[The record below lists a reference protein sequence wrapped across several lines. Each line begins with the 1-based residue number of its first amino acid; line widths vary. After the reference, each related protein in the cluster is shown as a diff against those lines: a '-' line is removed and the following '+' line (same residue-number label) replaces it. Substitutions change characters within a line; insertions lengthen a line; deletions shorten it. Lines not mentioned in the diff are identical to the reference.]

1 MENLESRGGQGGF
14 LPDDV
19 RAHPAMGDQ
28 GHTMMMER
36 KLLEG
41 HRFVDVFLTGGA
53 PWGFTLKGGKEHGEL
68 LIITKVEE
76 GSKAGEI
83 LMAGDEIVNI
93 NDIPLSGYRQ
103 EAICL
108 VKGSHKTLKMIVKRK
123 RHVMVN
129 IITKNMPSDKDL
141 LVARSFLMN
150 ILRSSMRKNDMAYRP
165 HSWHSTKFIET
176 PMETL
181 TAQLAN
187 SNFNPT
193 WGNRY
198 HSSSSSHDLTNSWDQ
213 TNLHRTSGH
222 FSSVGSMDSIDQT
235 YHFGRLSTAKSNN
248 SIDNVGNH
256 SKRDSAYGS
265 FSTSFITPEH
275 TLSKSGSA
283 STENILYKINEW
295 DSTKQGHGK
304 TGQFLHETKGTEDKH
319 EHQSPS
325 TFYESTKSQ
334 RVDDNGDTK
343 HSGRS
348 SFGPVWHV
356 PDKKRTSSS
365 PPPPPPPLRSD
376 SYAVAKTHEKPSLT
390 HTELPGT
397 QHFNVANK
405 THSRL
410 EWNSD
415 LPDYQQRHSRG
426 PDRSIADVRRISNSS
441 YQSEINL
448 DRISNYQEKYQN
460 NAPHANRLQLSQS
473 TTDVRFAQ
481 PSYGYHHQRQYSDE
495 STFVQNSR
503 APAFI
508 KAQPQQVAFYSP
520 THELTAEPTH
530 AYSTHQS
537 RISSSSESNIGL
549 KVKGDFSGP
558 SRTSSV
564 GTKLPPQGSITQHQY
579 REEYGKVDILDR
591 RSSSQDNT
599 ALKTNYCLPQ
609 QNKQPSPE
617 NCEKY
622 SPTSTGKRD
631 SHLSSSEWMKQRKN
645 SDYYEGQYESQN
657 FAQPDLTN
665 RSFSS
670 TKYRSHSKECSW
682 DEEEDSKIT
691 PHITPMLHSL
701 AQEGRNRYVSSPDT
715 NDKQP
720 FADAGKQSRR
730 SDRFATTLR
739 NEIQQRR
746 ARLQKSKSTATLTES
761 SDGENAE
768 NWNRDSLENVTPST
782 DGSFSNTYKN
792 HLKEA
797 QARVLRATSFKRR
810 DLEPS
815 LADPSLSPERKS
827 QGCNVS
833 KPVLPPDGTAYQ
845 LDNIQPKQSTASS
858 NSQNI
863 ARIGGRKR
871 FTAQQKLKS
880 YSEPEKMNEV
890 GVYEDNSQFQ
900 NVTQGTV
907 GSFADRWKFFEETS
921 KNTQPQT
928 ASKPPPSNVT
938 EEPLGVKC
946 DAHNVKNYGKESTES
961 WHEKRSRAA
970 SLGFEYLPDGDRNR
984 RDEYHGVTYRSTD
997 HIAPQQPPRLGTFA
1011 EYQASWKEQKKP
1023 LERKNSGRCHSAD
1036 NILDADFD
1044 QSQKSQYIHERSR
1057 SSPTTD
1063 FDTQGAAA
1071 DSTKQTASEKEN
1083 AESARLTHCSN
1094 DRQGSSGRIV
1104 EIEDKADPASV
1115 NENIA
1120 YEDKR
1125 KVPDEPSEVSD
1136 TLNVPQQSRARSGTL
1151 PSDYRFV
1158 NENVRLRSKDIG
1170 YSAAPISESQSVTN
1184 PSQLGEEYRKEDPVP
1199 VNKKRGP
1206 APQRPPPPKLD
1217 KYRRQNGS
1225 SSSLATST
1233 ESLLTSSHGKSAS
1246 YSPGSADVVKPQ
1258 ATPAHSPGTPLDKHL
1273 NVLSHNP
1280 RLSGSSENVSQHL
1293 DKKHN
1298 SSETE
1303 VSSKPCYLQKPGME
1317 PSRSPSPQ
1325 FAPQK
1330 LTDKPPLLVQDESL
1344 ARIERVIDNT
1354 TVKMVP
1360 IKIVHSESHAEKESR
1375 NNLLSAIEPPAL
1387 PSGLTKDQIKTL
1399 STSEQSYSRFCAYTR
1414 HDHDAE
1420 DQFRATNSQSVQDF
1434 VENPSPD
1441 PSLTPGNS
1449 KGKDLIYAD
1458 LKSEELVREIVG
1470 KDKSLADILDP
1481 NAKMM
1486 TTMDLMEGIFAK
1498 DEHLLEEAQQRRKM
1512 YPKVPSPRPPEE
1524 KKEDPNKAAA
1534 AAAAAISLTTSSTY
1548 YSTSAPKAE
1557 LLIKMKDMQEH
1568 QHSEENSEDELD
1580 HNLFEKK
1587 QELIDSISKKLQV
1600 LREARETLLEDIQCN
1615 NALGEEVEIIVK
1627 EVCKPNEFDKFRMFI
1642 GDLEKIVNLLL
1653 SLSGRLAR
1661 VENALN
1667 NLDENA
1673 SPEERRTLVEK
1684 RKLLTRQHEDA
1695 KELKE
1700 NLDRRERTV
1709 YDILASY
1716 LNEENLADYEHFV
1729 KMKSALILEQRELED
1744 KIKLGEEQLKCLTD
1758 SLPPDRTK

>member
-1 MENLESRGGQGGF
+1 MENLESRAGHERF
-14 LPDDV
+14 LPDDT
-19 RAHPAMGDQ
+19 RAHPGMVDHGQ
-28 GHTMMMER
+28 TMTMER
-36 KLLEG
+36 KLVEG
-41 HRFVDVFLTGGA
+41 YRLVDVFLTGGA

-76 GSKAGEI
+76 GSKAAET
-83 LMAGDEIVNI
+83 LMAGDEMVNI

-108 VKGSHKTLKMIVKRK
+108 VKGSHKTLKMVVKRK
-123 RHVMVN
+123 
-129 IITKNMPSDKDL
+129 
-141 LVARSFLMN
+141 
-150 ILRSSMRKNDMAYRP
+150 NDIAYRP
-165 HSWHSTKFIET
+165 HSWHSTKFIEN

-187 SNFNPT
+187 SNLNPT
-193 WGNRY
+193 WGNAY

-222 FSSVGSMDSIDQT
+222 FSSMGSMDSIDQT
-235 YHFGRLSTAKSNN
+235 YHFGRLSSAKSNN
-248 SIDNVGNH
+248 SIDNIGNH

-275 TLSKSGSA
+275 ALPKSGSV

-295 DSTKQGHGK
+295 DSTIQGHGK
-304 TGQFLHETKGTEDKH
+304 SGQYLHETKGAEDKH
-319 EHQSPS
+319 VYPS
-325 TFYESTKSQ
+325 SSETNKSQ
-334 RVDDNGDTK
+334 RVDDIGDTK

-356 PDKKRTSSS
+356 PDKKKNSSS

-376 SYAVAKTHEKPSLT
+376 SYAIAKTHEKPPHT
-390 HTELPGT
+390 HSELPGT

-405 THSRL
+405 SHSRL

-415 LPDYQQRHSRG
+415 PPDYHPQRYFRG
-426 PDRSIADVRRISNSS
+426 PDRNISDVRRISNSS

-448 DRISNYQEKYQN
+448 DQIVSYQEKYQN
-460 NAPHANRLQLSQS
+460 MSPHSNRLQLSQS
-473 TTDVRFAQ
+473 TTDIRFAQ
-481 PSYGYHHQRQYSDE
+481 PSYNYHHQRQYSDQ
-495 STFVQNSR
+495 STFFPNSK
-503 APAFI
+503 APASI
-508 KAQPQQVAFYSP
+508 KAQPQQVTFHSGSHELMADP
-520 THELTAEPTH
+520 THV
-530 AYSTHQS
+530 YSTHQS
-537 RISSSSESNIGL
+537 RIPSSSEVNIGL
-549 KVKGDFSGP
+549 KVKGDNTGH
-558 SRTSSV
+558 SRVSNT
-564 GTKLPPQGSITQHQY
+564 GTKLPPQGSITHQY
-579 REEYGKVDILDR
+579 REDYSKVDASDR
-591 RSSSQDNT
+591 RSTSQEST
-599 ALKTNYCLPQ
+599 ALKTNYCLPL
-609 QNKQPSPE
+609 QNNQPSPE

-622 SPTSTGKRD
+622 SPKTTGKKD
-631 SHLSSSEWMKQRKN
+631 SHVSSNERMKPRKC
-645 SDYYEGQYESQN
+645 SDYYEGQYDNSHN
-657 FAQPDLTN
+657 VAQHDLTN
-665 RSFSS
+665 RAISNS
-670 TKYRSHSKECSW
+670 KYRPHQKDYSW
-682 DEEEDSKIT
+682 SEEEDSKIT
-691 PHITPMLHSL
+691 PQITPMLHSL
-701 AQEGRNRYVSSPDT
+701 AQEGRNRSVSSPDT
-715 NDKQP
+715 E
-720 FADAGKQSRR
+720 ASKQSRR

-761 SDGENAE
+761 NDGEILE
-768 NWNRDSLENVTPST
+768 NWNQDSLESINPPSN
-782 DGSFSNTYKN
+782 GSFSNTYKN

-815 LADPSLSPERKS
+815 LADPSLSPERRN
-827 QGCNVS
+827 QGYIIS
-833 KPVLPPDGTAYQ
+833 KPMLPPDGSSYQ
-845 LDNIQPKQSTASS
+845 FDNIQPKQSTAVT
-858 NSQNI
+858 NTQNI
-863 ARIGGRKR
+863 SRIGGRKR
-871 FTAQQKLKS
+871 FTTQQKLKS
-880 YSEPEKMNEV
+880 YSEPEKINEV
-890 GVYEDNSQFQ
+890 GIYEDHPPLQ
-900 NVTQGTV
+900 NQDATQGTV

-921 KNTQPQT
+921 KSTEPP
-928 ASKPPPSNVT
+928 SSPKPPPFNVSG
-938 EEPLGVKC
+938 ENLHVKY
-946 DAHNVKNYGKESTES
+946 DMYIVKDYGKLPVES
-961 WHEKRSRAA
+961 WNEKRSRAA
-970 SLGFEYLPDGDRNR
+970 SLGFENLSEKDRNHK
-984 RDEYHGVTYRSTD
+984 DEYYGVSSKSTD
-997 HIAPQQPPRLGTFA
+997 DIAPQALRLGTFA

-1044 QSQKSQYIHERSR
+1044 QSQKSQYMHERSR
-1057 SSPTTD
+1057 SSPTAD
-1063 FDTQGAAA
+1063 FYTQGAVVE
-1071 DSTKQTASEKEN
+1071 STKQAATEREN
-1083 AESARLTHCSN
+1083 AEREDCSRE
-1094 DRQGSSGRIV
+1094 DSSVSFLSLHTVSPASEQLCDLSEPLRIV
-1104 EIEDKADPASV
+1104 EFEDKGYQASV
-1115 NENIA
+1115 DESIA
-1120 YEDKR
+1120 YESNR
-1125 KVPDEPSEVSD
+1125 KVPNESPEVPD
-1136 TLNVPQQSRARSGTL
+1136 TLSVPQQSRARSGTL

-1158 NENVRLRSKDIG
+1158 NENVRLKSKDTR
-1170 YSAAPISESQSVTN
+1170 YSAVPISESQPDTRYS
-1184 PSQLGEEYRKEDPVP
+1184 SQLGEEYRKEDPVP

-1217 KYRRQNGS
+1217 KYWRQNGS
-1225 SSSLATST
+1225 TSSLATST
-1233 ESLLTSSHGKSAS
+1233 ESLLTPSHGTSTS
-1246 YSPGSADVVKPQ
+1246 YSPGSVDVVKLQ
-1258 ATPAHSPGTPLDKHL
+1258 ASPAHSPGTPSDKHL
-1273 NVLSHNP
+1273 NVLLHN
-1280 RLSGSSENVSQHL
+1280 RRISGSSENVSQHL
-1293 DKKHN
+1293 DKKQN

-1303 VSSKPCYLQKPGME
+1303 VSSKSCYLQKPGME
-1317 PSRSPSPQ
+1317 RSRSPSPQ

-1354 TVKMVP
+1354 TIKMVP

-1387 PSGLTKDQIKTL
+1387 PTGLTKDQIKTL

-1414 HDHDAE
+1414 LDHDPE
-1420 DQFRATNSQSVQDF
+1420 DQPSETNTQSVQEF
-1434 VENPSPD
+1434 VENASPD
-1441 PSLTPGNS
+1441 PSLTAGNS

-1458 LKSEELVREIVG
+1458 LKSEELMREIVG

-1486 TTMDLMEGIFAK
+1486 TTMDLMEGIFRK

-1512 YPKVPSPRPPEE
+1512 NPKVPSPRPSDE

-1568 QHSEENSEDELD
+1568 QHNEESSEDELD

-1667 NLDENA
+1667 NLDEKA
-1673 SPEERRTLVEK
+1673 SSEERRTLVEK

-1709 YDILASY
+1709 FDILASY

>member
-1 MENLESRGGQGGF
+1 MENVESRAGQQPPEG
-14 LPDDV
+14 LL
-19 RAHPAMGDQ
+19 
-28 GHTMMMER
+28 MER
-36 KLLEG
+36 RLLEG
-41 HRFVDVFLTGGA
+41 HRMVDVLLTGGA

-76 GSKAGEI
+76 GSKAAEI

-108 VKGSHKTLKMIVKRK
+108 VKGSHKTLKMVVKRK

-129 IITKNMPSDKDL
+129 IITRNMPSDKDL
-141 LVARSFLMN
+141 LMARSFLMN
-150 ILRSSMRKNDMAYRP
+150 ILRSSMRKNDIAYRP
-165 HSWHSTKFIET
+165 HSWHSTKFIEN
-176 PMETL
+176 PMET
-181 TAQLAN
+181 AQFAN
-187 SNFNPT
+187 TSFNPT

-213 TNLHRTSGH
+213 TSLHRTSGH

-235 YHFGRLSTAKSNN
+235 YHFGRISSAKSNN
-248 SIDNVGNH
+248 SIENIGNH
-256 SKRDSAYGS
+256 CKRDSAYGS

-275 TLSKSGSA
+275 ALSKSGSA

-295 DSTKQGHGK
+295 DSTNQGPGK
-304 TGQFLHETKGTEDKH
+304 PGQLETKGTEDKQ
-319 EHQSPS
+319 EYQSPS
-325 TFYESTKSQ
+325 TFYETNKAQ

-343 HSGRS
+343 HSVRS

-356 PDKKRTSSS
+356 PDKKRTPSS

-376 SYAVAKTHEKPSLT
+376 SYAIAKTHDKPLHT
-390 HTELPGT
+390 HSELPGT

-405 THSRL
+405 SYPRL

-415 LPDYQQRHSRG
+415 LPDYQQRHNRG
-426 PDRSIADVRRISNSS
+426 TDRNNADVRRISNSS

-448 DRISNYQEKYQN
+448 DQIANYPDKYQSN
-460 NAPHANRLQLSQS
+460 TPHSSRSQLSQS

-481 PSYGYHHQRQYSDE
+481 PSYSYHHQRQYSDE
-495 STFVQNSR
+495 STFFQNPR
-503 APAFI
+503 APASI
-508 KAQPQQVAFYSP
+508 KAQPQQVTFYSP
-520 THELTAEPTH
+520 THESVVDPTH
-530 AYSTHQS
+530 AYSSHQS
-537 RISSSSESNIGL
+537 RIPSSSESNFGF
-549 KVKGDFSGP
+549 KVKGDNTGQSRVSSIGP
-558 SRTSSV
+558 
-564 GTKLPPQGSITQHQY
+564 KLPPQGSITY
-579 REEYGKVDILDR
+579 REEYGKVDVLER

-609 QNKQPSPE
+609 HNNQPSLE

-622 SPTSTGKRD
+622 SPKMSGKIEN
-631 SHLSSSEWMKQRKN
+631 LSSGNEKMKSKKN
-645 SDYYEGQYESQN
+645 SEYYEGQYDGHN
-657 FAQPDLTN
+657 FPQHDLTN
-665 RSFSS
+665 RATSS
-670 TKYRSHSKECSW
+670 GKYRSHLKDYSW
-682 DEEEDSKIT
+682 SEEEESKIT
-691 PHITPMLHSL
+691 PQITPMLHSL
-701 AQEGRNRYVSSPDT
+701 AQEGRNRSVSSPDT
-715 NDKQP
+715 NEKQP
-720 FADAGKQSRR
+720 FTDSGKQSRR

-761 SDGENAE
+761 NDGENAE
-768 NWNRDSLENVTPST
+768 NWNNDSLESVTPSSE
-782 DGSFSNTYKN
+782 GNFSNTYKN

-815 LADPSLSPERKS
+815 LVDPSLSPERRS
-827 QGCNVS
+827 QGYSIS
-833 KPVLPPDGTAYQ
+833 KPGMPPDGSSYPS
-845 LDNIQPKQSTASS
+845 DNIQPKLSTATS

-863 ARIGGRKR
+863 SRIGGRKR

-890 GVYEDNSQFQ
+890 GIYEENSHFQ
-900 NVTQGTV
+900 NQVVPQGAA

-921 KNTQPQT
+921 KSTHPQV
-928 ASKPPPSNVT
+928 APKPSPITVT
-938 EEPLGVKC
+938 EEKINIQYEP
-946 DAHNVKNYGKESTES
+946 HNVKDYVKDPAQS
-961 WHEKRSRAA
+961 WYEKRSRAA
-970 SLGFEYLPDGDRNR
+970 SLGYEQLSDKDRNE
-984 RDEYHGVTYRSTD
+984 RDEYHAVSYTSTED
-997 HIAPQQPPRLGTFA
+997 IASQQPPRLGTFA

-1044 QSQKSQYIHERSR
+1044 QSQKSQYMHERSR

-1063 FDTQGAAA
+1063 FYTQGAVVDAA
-1071 DSTKQTASEKEN
+1071 KQTTSEREK
-1083 AESARLTHCSN
+1083 AEDTHLTHCSRGR
-1094 DRQGSSGRIV
+1094 DGSSVRIV
-1104 EIEDKADPASV
+1104 ETEDRADPVSAD
-1115 NENIA
+1115 EIIA
-1120 YEDKR
+1120 YENKR
-1125 KVPDEPSEVSD
+1125 PDETSEVPD
-1136 TLNVPQQSRARSGTL
+1136 TLNEPQRSRERSGTL

-1158 NENVRLRSKDIG
+1158 NENVRIRSKDIG
-1170 YSAAPISESQSVTN
+1170 YSAAPISESPPGTRIS
-1184 PSQLGEEYRKEDPVP
+1184 LEEEYRREDPVP
-1199 VNKKRGP
+1199 INKKRGP

-1217 KYRRQNGS
+1217 KYWRQNGS
-1225 SSSLATST
+1225 TSSLATST
-1233 ESLLTSSHGKSAS
+1233 ESLLTPSHGKSAS

-1258 ATPAHSPGTPLDKHL
+1258 ATLDHSPGAPSDKHL
-1273 NVLSHNP
+1273 NFLLHNP
-1280 RLSGSSENVSQHL
+1280 RLSGSSENVSHHL

-1354 TVKMVP
+1354 KVKMVP

-1387 PSGLTKDQIKTL
+1387 PTGLTKDQIKTL

-1414 HDHDAE
+1414 HDHEPE
-1420 DQFRATNSQSVQDF
+1420 DQSRATNFHSTQEF
-1434 VENPSPD
+1434 VENASPD
-1441 PSLTPGNS
+1441 PSLSAGNS

-1486 TTMDLMEGIFAK
+1486 TTMDLMEGIFRK
-1498 DEHLLEEAQQRRKM
+1498 DEHLLEEAQQRRKIH
-1512 YPKVPSPRPPEE
+1512 PKVPSPRPTEE
-1524 KKEDPNKAAA
+1524 KKEDPTKAG
-1534 AAAAAISLTTSSTY
+1534 AISLTTSSTY

-1568 QHSEENSEDELD
+1568 QHIEESSEDEMD
-1580 HNLFEKK
+1580 HNLYEKK

-1758 SLPPDRTK
+1758 SLPPDRSK

>member
-1 MENLESRGGQGGF
+1 M
-14 LPDDV
+14 
-19 RAHPAMGDQ
+19 RAHPGMGDQ
-28 GHTMMMER
+28 GQTVLMER
-36 KLLEG
+36 RLVEG
-41 HRFVDVFLTGGA
+41 YRLVDAFLTGGA
-53 PWGFTLKGGKEHGEL
+53 PWGFTLKGGKEHGDL

-76 GSKAGEI
+76 GSKAAEI

-123 RHVMVN
+123 
-129 IITKNMPSDKDL
+129 
-141 LVARSFLMN
+141 
-150 ILRSSMRKNDMAYRP
+150 NDIAYRP
-165 HSWHSTKFIET
+165 HSWHSTKFIEN

-181 TAQLAN
+181 TAQLAS
-187 SNFNPT
+187 SNFDPT

-235 YHFGRLSTAKSNN
+235 YNFGRLSSAKSNN
-248 SIDNVGNH
+248 SIDYIGNH

-265 FSTSFITPEH
+265 LSTSFITPDQ

-295 DSTKQGHGK
+295 DNTKQGPGK
-304 TGQFLHETKGTEDKH
+304 PGQFPHETKGTEQGY
-319 EHQSPS
+319 QSPS
-325 TFYESTKSQ
+325 TFHESNKSQ

-343 HSGRS
+343 HSVRS
-348 SFGPVWHV
+348 NFGPVWHV
-356 PDKKRTSSS
+356 PDKKKTASS

-376 SYAVAKTHEKPSLT
+376 SYAITKTHEKPT
-390 HTELPGT
+390 HTHSELPGT
-397 QHFNVANK
+397 HHFNVANK
-405 THSRL
+405 SHSRY

-415 LPDYQQRHSRG
+415 LPDYQQRHNKG
-426 PDRSIADVRRISNSS
+426 PERNIADVRRISNSS

-448 DRISNYQEKYQN
+448 NQIVSYQDKYQN
-460 NAPHANRLQLSQS
+460 NAPHSNRLLSQS

-481 PSYGYHHQRQYSDE
+481 PAYNYHHQRQYSDE
-495 STFVQNSR
+495 STFYQNPR
-503 APAFI
+503 APASI
-508 KAQPQQVAFYSP
+508 KAQPQQVAFYSG
-520 THELTAEPTH
+520 THEMMADPTH

-537 RISSSSESNIGL
+537 RISSTSESNVGL
-549 KVKGDFSGP
+549 KVKGDSNGQ
-558 SRTSSV
+558 SRVSSA
-564 GTKLPPQGSITQHQY
+564 GTKLPPQGAITQHQY
-579 REEYGKVDILDR
+579 REDYGKVDVSDR
-591 RSSSQDNT
+591 RSISQDNT

-609 QNKQPSPE
+609 QNNQPSPE

-622 SPTSTGKRD
+622 SPIMTGRKD
-631 SHLSSSEWMKQRKN
+631 SHSSSNERIKQRNN
-645 SDYYEGQYESQN
+645 SDYHEAQYDGHH
-657 FAQPDLTN
+657 FAPLDFTN
-665 RSFSS
+665 RAVSS
-670 TKYRSHSKECSW
+670 SKYRSHQKDYSW
-682 DEEEDSKIT
+682 NEEEDSKIT
-691 PHITPMLHSL
+691 PQITPMLHSL
-701 AQEGRNRYVSSPDT
+701 TQEGRNRSVSSPDT
-715 NDKQP
+715 NEKQP
-720 FADAGKQSRR
+720 FSDKQSRR

-746 ARLQKSKSTATLTES
+746 ARLQKSKSTAALTES
-761 SDGENAE
+761 NDGEDAE
-768 NWNRDSLENVTPST
+768 NWNHDSLESVTPSS

-810 DLEPS
+810 DLEPN
-815 LADPSLSPERKS
+815 LVDPSLSPERKN
-827 QGCNVS
+827 QGYS
-833 KPVLPPDGTAYQ
+833 ISRPVLPPDGVSYQ
-845 LDNIQPKQSTASS
+845 LDNIQPKQSIATS
-858 NSQNI
+858 NTQNI
-863 ARIGGRKR
+863 SRIGGRKR
-871 FTAQQKLKS
+871 FTSQQKLKS

-890 GVYEDNSQFQ
+890 GIYEESSQLQ
-900 NVTQGTV
+900 NQDATKGTV
-907 GSFADRWKFFEETS
+907 GSFADRWKFFEETCKS
-921 KNTQPQT
+921 TQPQT
-928 ASKPPPSNVT
+928 APKPPP
-938 EEPLGVKC
+938 EEKLHSEYEM
-946 DAHNVKNYGKESTES
+946 HNVKDCEKEPVES

-970 SLGFEYLPDGDRNR
+970 SLGFEHLPEKDRNCN
-984 RDEYHGVTYRSTD
+984 DEYHGVGYNSTEN
-997 HIAPQQPPRLGTFA
+997 IAPQQLPRLGTFA

-1044 QSQKSQYIHERSR
+1044 QSQKSQYMHERSR

-1063 FDTQGAAA
+1063 FYAQGAVVDA
-1071 DSTKQTASEKEN
+1071 TRQTTSEREN

-1094 DRQGSSGRIV
+1094 KSEGSSGSFLSQHTVSFQSPTSEQLCDLSEPLRIV
-1104 EIEDKADPASV
+1104 EIEDRGDQASV
-1115 NENIA
+1115 DENIA
-1120 YEDKR
+1120 YNSNW
-1125 KVPDEPSEVSD
+1125 KVPDESAEVPD
-1136 TLNVPQQSRARSGTL
+1136 TLNVPQQSRARAGTL

-1170 YSAAPISESQSVTN
+1170 YLAAPISESQSDARN
-1184 PSQLGEEYRKEDPVP
+1184 SSQLGEEYRKEDLVP

-1217 KYRRQNGS
+1217 KYWRQNGS
-1225 SSSLATST
+1225 TSSLATST
-1233 ESLLTSSHGKSAS
+1233 ESLLTPSHGKSAS
-1246 YSPGSADVVKPQ
+1246 YSPGSADVKPQ
-1258 ATPAHSPGTPLDKHL
+1258 ATPVHSPGGPSDKHL
-1273 NVLSHNP
+1273 NVLLHNP

-1387 PSGLTKDQIKTL
+1387 PTGLTKDQIKTL

-1414 HDHDAE
+1414 HDHDPE
-1420 DQFRATNSQSVQDF
+1420 DQYRATNSQSVQDF
-1434 VENPSPD
+1434 GENASPD
-1441 PSLTPGNS
+1441 PSLTAGNS

-1458 LKSEELVREIVG
+1458 LKSEELMREIVG

-1486 TTMDLMEGIFAK
+1486 TTMDLMEGIFRK

-1512 YPKVPSPRPPEE
+1512 HPKVPSPRPPEE
-1524 KKEDPNKAAA
+1524 KKEDPNKAAG
-1534 AAAAAISLTTSSTY
+1534 ISLTTSSTY

-1557 LLIKMKDMQEH
+1557 LLNKMKDMQEQ
-1568 QHSEENSEDELD
+1568 QHIEESNEDELD
-1580 HNLFEKK
+1580 PNLYEKK

-1600 LREARETLLEDIQCN
+1600 LREARETLLDDIQCN

-1758 SLPPDRTK
+1758 SLPPDRSK

>member
-1 MENLESRGGQGGF
+1 MENLESRAGQESF
-14 LPDDV
+14 LPDDL
-19 RAHPAMGDQ
+19 RAGMVDQ
-28 GHTMMMER
+28 GQPMVMER
-36 KLLEG
+36 RLLEG
-41 HRFVDVFLTGGA
+41 YRLVDVFLTGGA

-108 VKGSHKTLKMIVKRK
+108 VKGSHKTLKMVVKRK
-123 RHVMVN
+123 N
-129 IITKNMPSDKDL
+129 DIT
-141 LVARSFLMN
+141 
-150 ILRSSMRKNDMAYRP
+150 YRP
-165 HSWHSTKFIET
+165 HSWHSTKFIEN

-181 TAQLAN
+181 TAQLAS

-213 TNLHRTSGH
+213 TNLHRTSEH

-235 YHFGRLSTAKSNN
+235 YQFGRLSSAKSNN
-248 SIDNVGNH
+248 SIDNIGNH

-265 FSTSFITPEH
+265 FSTSFITPDH
-275 TLSKSGSA
+275 ALSKSGSV

-295 DSTKQGHGK
+295 DITKQGPTN
-304 TGQFLHETKGTEDKH
+304 TGQFVHETKGAEDKQGY
-319 EHQSPS
+319 QSPS
-325 TFYESTKSQ
+325 TFYERNKSP
-334 RVDDNGDTK
+334 RVDDNGETK

-356 PDKKRTSSS
+356 PEKKKTAS

-376 SYAVAKTHEKPSLT
+376 SYAIAKTHEKPPHT
-390 HTELPGT
+390 HSELPGT

-405 THSRL
+405 SHSRVD
-410 EWNSD
+410 WSSD
-415 LPDYQQRHSRG
+415 LPDYQQRHIKG
-426 PDRSIADVRRISNSS
+426 PDRNIADVRRISNAS

-448 DRISNYQEKYQN
+448 DQIGSHHDKYQN
-460 NAPHANRLQLSQS
+460 IAPHSNRLQLSQS

-481 PSYGYHHQRQYSDE
+481 PSYSYHHQRQYSDE
-495 STFVQNSR
+495 STLFQNSR
-503 APAFI
+503 ASASI
-508 KAQPQQVAFYSP
+508 KAQPQQVTFYSG
-520 THELTAEPTH
+520 THELMVDPTH
-530 AYSTHQS
+530 AYGPHQ
-537 RISSSSESNIGL
+537 RRSSSNSESNIGL
-549 KVKGDFSGP
+549 KVKGDSNGQ
-558 SRTSSV
+558 SRVSSA
-564 GTKLPPQGSITQHQY
+564 GTKLQPQGSITQHQY
-579 REEYGKVDILDR
+579 REEYSKVDVLDR
-591 RSSSQDNT
+591 RSFCQDST
-599 ALKTNYCLPQ
+599 ALKTSYGLPQ
-609 QNKQPSPE
+609 QNNPPSPE

-622 SPTSTGKRD
+622 SPKMTGKKDGHSGSNER
-631 SHLSSSEWMKQRKN
+631 MKPRKN
-645 SDYYEGQYESQN
+645 SDYYEEQYDSHN
-657 FAQPDLTN
+657 FAQHVQAN
-665 RSFSS
+665 RAVSS
-670 TKYRSHSKECSW
+670 NKYRTHQKDYSW
-682 DEEEDSKIT
+682 NEEEESKIT
-691 PHITPMLHSL
+691 PQITPMLHSL
-701 AQEGRNRYVSSPDT
+701 AQEGRNRSVSSPET
-715 NDKQP
+715 SEKQP
-720 FADAGKQSRR
+720 FTESSKQSRR

-746 ARLQKSKSTATLTES
+746 ARLQKSKSTAALTES
-761 SDGENAE
+761 NEGEDSE
-768 NWNRDSLENVTPST
+768 NWNQDSLESVTPSS

-815 LADPSLSPERKS
+815 LVDPTLSPERRN
-827 QGCNVS
+827 QGYCIS
-833 KPVLPPDGTAYQ
+833 KPVLPSDGTSYQ
-845 LDNIQPKQSTASS
+845 FDNLQPKQSTAIS
-858 NSQNI
+858 NSQNVT
-863 ARIGGRKR
+863 RIGGRKR

-890 GVYEDNSQFQ
+890 GIYEDNLQFQ
-900 NVTQGTV
+900 SRDPTQGTV

-921 KNTQPQT
+921 KSTQPQ
-928 ASKPPPSNVT
+928 AAPKPPSLIVS
-938 EEPLGVKC
+938 EV
-946 DAHNVKNYGKESTES
+946 NVKYETQNVKDYEKEPDES
-961 WHEKRSRAA
+961 WHQKRSRAA
-970 SLGFEYLPDGDRNR
+970 SLGFEHQPDKDRHR
-984 RDEYHGVTYRSTD
+984 KDEDHRVSYKSTD
-997 HIAPQQPPRLGTFA
+997 DIAPHQPPRLGTFA

-1044 QSQKSQYIHERSR
+1044 QSQKSQYMHERSR

-1063 FDTQGAAA
+1063 FYTQGAVV
-1071 DSTKQTASEKEN
+1071 DSTKQTPISSEGGN
-1083 AESARLTHCSN
+1083 AESARSAHCSN
-1094 DRQGSSGRIV
+1094 DPEGSSVSFFSPHAVSFQSPAAEQLCDLSEPLRIV
-1104 EIEDKADPASV
+1104 EIEDKSDLVPIEETIV
-1115 NENIA
+1115 YENN
-1120 YEDKR
+1120 R
-1125 KVPDEPSEVSD
+1125 KVPNESSEVPD

-1158 NENVRLRSKDIG
+1158 NENVRLKGRDISF
-1170 YSAAPISESQSVTN
+1170 SAVPISESHSNTGN
-1184 PSQLGEEYRKEDPVP
+1184 SSHAREEYRREDPIL

-1217 KYRRQNGS
+1217 KYWRQNGS
-1225 SSSLATST
+1225 TSSLVTST
-1233 ESLLTSSHGKSAS
+1233 ESLLPPSHAKSVS
-1246 YSPGSADVVKPQ
+1246 YSPGSADVIKLQ
-1258 ATPAHSPGTPLDKHL
+1258 TTPAHSPGGPSDNHL
-1273 NVLSHNP
+1273 NVLLPSP
-1280 RLSGSSENVSQHL
+1280 RLSRSSENVSQSL
-1293 DKKHN
+1293 DQKHN

-1303 VSSKPCYLQKPGME
+1303 VSTKPGHLQKPAME

-1344 ARIERVIDNT
+1344 ARFERVIDNT
-1354 TVKMVP
+1354 KVKMVP

-1387 PSGLTKDQIKTL
+1387 PTGLTKDQIKTL

-1414 HDHDAE
+1414 HDHDSE
-1420 DQFRATNSQSVQDF
+1420 DQSRASNSQSVQDF
-1434 VENPSPD
+1434 VENASPD

-1470 KDKSLADILDP
+1470 KDKSLADILHP

-1486 TTMDLMEGIFAK
+1486 TTMDLMEGIFRK
-1498 DEHLLEEAQQRRKM
+1498 DENLLEEAQQRRKM
-1512 YPKVPSPRPPEE
+1512 NPKVPSPRPPEE
-1524 KKEDPNKAAA
+1524 KKEDLSK
-1534 AAAAAISLTTSSTY
+1534 AAAISLTTSSTY

-1557 LLIKMKDMQEH
+1557 LLIKMKDMQEQ
-1568 QHSEENSEDELD
+1568 QHNEESSEDEMD
-1580 HNLFEKK
+1580 HNLYEKK

-1627 EVCKPNEFDKFRMFI
+1627 EVCKTNEFDKFRMFI

-1667 NLDENA
+1667 NLDESA

-1709 YDILASY
+1709 FDILASY

>member
-1 MENLESRGGQGGF
+1 MESVESRGGQ
-14 LPDDV
+14 LAEDP
-19 RAHPAMGDQ
+19 RAPPGMV
-28 GHTMMMER
+28 ER

-41 HRFVDVFLTGGA
+41 HRLVDVFLSGGA
-53 PWGFTLKGGKEHGEL
+53 PWGFTLKGGKEHGEP

-76 GSKAGEI
+76 GNKAGEI
-83 LMAGDEIVNI
+83 LMAGDELVNI

-108 VKGSHKTLKMIVKRK
+108 VKGSHKTLKMVVKRK
-123 RHVMVN
+123 
-129 IITKNMPSDKDL
+129 
-141 LVARSFLMN
+141 
-150 ILRSSMRKNDMAYRP
+150 NDIAYRP
-165 HSWHSTKFIET
+165 HSWHSTKFIEN
-176 PMETL
+176 PMEAL
-181 TAQLAN
+181 TTQIAN
-187 SNFNPT
+187 SSLNPT

-198 HSSSSSHDLTNSWDQ
+198 HSSSSSHDLTSSWDQ

-235 YHFGRLSTAKSNN
+235 YHFGRLSSAKSNN
-248 SIDNVGNH
+248 SIDNIGN
-256 SKRDSAYGS
+256 SNKRDSAYGS
-265 FSTSFITPEH
+265 FSASFITPEH
-275 TLSKSGSA
+275 VLSKSGSA
-283 STENILYKINEW
+283 SSENLLYKINEW
-295 DSTKQGHGK
+295 DSTKQGHEM
-304 TGQFLHETKGTEDKH
+304 TGQFIHETMGA
-319 EHQSPS
+319 EHKQGYQSPS
-325 TFYESTKSQ
+325 TFCESNKSQ
-334 RVDDNGDTK
+334 RVDDSGDAK

-356 PDKKRTSSS
+356 PDKKKASSS

-376 SYAVAKTHEKPSLT
+376 SYAITKTHEKPAQT
-390 HTELPGT
+390 HSELPGT

-405 THSRL
+405 SHSRL

-415 LPDYQQRHSRG
+415 LLDYQQRHIRG
-426 PDRSIADVRRISNSS
+426 PDKNIADVRRISNPS

-448 DRISNYQEKYQN
+448 DQIVSHQDKYQN
-460 NAPHANRLQLSQS
+460 NAPHSNRLQLSQS

-481 PSYGYHHQRQYSDE
+481 PSYNYHHQRQYSDE
-495 STFVQNSR
+495 STFFQNSR
-503 APAFI
+503 ASASI
-508 KAQPQQVAFYSP
+508 KAQPQQVTFYSG
-520 THELTAEPTH
+520 TRELVEDPTH
-530 AYSTHQS
+530 AYRTHQS
-537 RISSSSESNIGL
+537 KASSSSENNIGL
-549 KVKGDFSGP
+549 KVKDSNGQ
-558 SRTSSV
+558 SRVSNA
-564 GTKLPPQGSITQHQY
+564 GTKLPSQGSITHQY
-579 REEYGKVDILDR
+579 REEHGQVDVSER
-591 RSSSQDNT
+591 RSISQDNT

-609 QNKQPSPE
+609 QNNQPLPE
-617 NCEKY
+617 NHEKY
-622 SPTSTGKRD
+622 SPKMTGKRD
-631 SHLSSSEWMKQRKN
+631 SHLSSSERMKPRKS
-645 SDYYEGQYESQN
+645 SDYYEGLYDGHN
-657 FAQPDLTN
+657 FAQHDLVN
-665 RSFSS
+665 RAISNNKF
-670 TKYRSHSKECSW
+670 RLHPKEYSW
-682 DEEEDSKIT
+682 NEEEDSKIT
-691 PHITPMLHSL
+691 PQITPMLHSL
-701 AQEGRNRYVSSPDT
+701 AQEGRNRSVSSPDA
-715 NDKQP
+715 NE
-720 FADAGKQSRR
+720 KQSRR

-739 NEIQQRR
+739 NEIQQKR

-761 SDGENAE
+761 SDGEHAE
-768 NWNRDSLENVTPST
+768 NWNQDCLESINPSS

-815 LADPSLSPERKS
+815 LVDPSLSPERRN
-827 QGCNVS
+827 QGYNIS
-833 KPVLPPDGTAYQ
+833 KPVIPPDGQSYQ
-845 LDNIQPKQSTASS
+845 FDNIQPKQSTTTS
-858 NSQNI
+858 NSQNMS
-863 ARIGGRKR
+863 RIGGRKR

-890 GVYEDNSQFQ
+890 GISEDNSQFQ
-900 NVTQGTV
+900 NQDASRGTV
-907 GSFADRWKFFEETS
+907 GSFADRWKFFEDTC
-921 KNTQPQT
+921 KTTPPQA
-928 ASKPPPSNVT
+928 ASKPPPCNVP
-938 EEPLGVKC
+938 EEKLHVGYEI
-946 DAHNVKNYGKESTES
+946 HNVNDYDKEPAES

-970 SLGFEYLPDGDRNR
+970 SLGTEHLLDKDRNR
-984 RDEYHGVTYRSTD
+984 KDEHHGVSYKSCD
-997 HIAPQQPPRLGTFA
+997 NIVPQQPPRLGTFA

-1044 QSQKSQYIHERSR
+1044 PSQKSQYMHERSR

-1063 FDTQGAAA
+1063 FYSQGAVG
-1071 DSTKQTASEKEN
+1071 DPTKQTET
-1083 AESARLTHCSN
+1083 AESARLPHCSK
-1094 DRQGSSGRIV
+1094 DAEGSRFSQHTVSFQSPASEQLCDLSEPLRIV
-1104 EIEDKADPASV
+1104 EIEDKADQAPVDESIPY
-1115 NENIA
+1115 ENS
-1120 YEDKR
+1120 R
-1125 KVPDEPSEVSD
+1125 KVPNESYEVAD
-1136 TLNVPQQSRARSGTL
+1136 TLNVHQQSRARSGTL

-1158 NENVRLRSKDIG
+1158 NENVRSRSKDIG
-1170 YSAAPISESQSVTN
+1170 YSTAPISESQSATKN
-1184 PSQLGEEYRKEDPVP
+1184 SSQLGEEYRREDPVL
-1199 VNKKRGP
+1199 VSKKRGP

-1217 KYRRQNGS
+1217 KYWRQNGS
-1225 SSSLATST
+1225 VSSLATST
-1233 ESLLTSSHGKSAS
+1233 ESLLSSHGKSAS
-1246 YSPGSADVVKPQ
+1246 YSPGSTDILKLQ
-1258 ATPAHSPGTPLDKHL
+1258 TTPVHSTGVPLDKPL
-1273 NVLSHNP
+1273 NVLLHSP
-1280 RLSGSSENVSQHL
+1280 RLSGSPENVSQHL

-1298 SSETE
+1298 SSET
-1303 VSSKPCYLQKPGME
+1303 SKPSYLQKPGME

-1344 ARIERVIDNT
+1344 SRIERVIDNT
-1354 TVKMVP
+1354 KVKMVP
-1360 IKIVHSESHAEKESR
+1360 IKIVHSESNAEKESR
-1375 NNLLSAIEPPAL
+1375 NNLLSAIEPPVL

-1414 HDHDAE
+1414 HDLDPE
-1420 DQFRATNSQSVQDF
+1420 DQSRATNSQEL
-1434 VENPSPD
+1434 VENASPD
-1441 PSLTPGNS
+1441 PSLPAGNS

-1458 LKSEELVREIVG
+1458 LKSEELMREIVG

-1486 TTMDLMEGIFAK
+1486 TTMDLMEGIFRK
-1498 DEHLLEEAQQRRKM
+1498 DEHLHEEAQQRRKM
-1512 YPKVPSPRPPEE
+1512 LPKVPSPRSPEE
-1524 KKEDPNKAAA
+1524 KKEDPNI
-1534 AAAAAISLTTSSTY
+1534 AAAISLTTSSTY

-1557 LLIKMKDMQEH
+1557 LLIKMKDMQEQ
-1568 QHSEENSEDELD
+1568 QHNEESSEDEMD

-1600 LREARETLLEDIQCN
+1600 LREARESLLEDIQCN

-1709 YDILASY
+1709 FDILASY

>member
-1 MENLESRGGQGGF
+1 MENLETRAGHDRF
-14 LPDDV
+14 LPDDL
-19 RAHPAMGDQ
+19 RAHPGMVDQ
-28 GHTMMMER
+28 GQTMMMER
-36 KLLEG
+36 KLVESYRLVE
-41 HRFVDVFLTGGA
+41 VFLTGGA

-76 GSKAGEI
+76 GSKAAEL
-83 LMAGDEIVNI
+83 LMAGDEIMNI

-108 VKGSHKTLKMIVKRK
+108 VKGSHKSLKMVVKRK
-123 RHVMVN
+123 
-129 IITKNMPSDKDL
+129 
-141 LVARSFLMN
+141 
-150 ILRSSMRKNDMAYRP
+150 NDIAYRP
-165 HSWHSTKFIET
+165 HSWHSTKFIEN
-176 PMETL
+176 PMEAL

-187 SNFNPT
+187 SNFNPSC
-193 WGNRY
+193 GNRY
-198 HSSSSSHDLTNSWDQ
+198 YSSSSSHDLSNSWDQ

-235 YHFGRLSTAKSNN
+235 YHFGRLSSAKSNN
-248 SIDNVGNH
+248 SIDYIGNH

-275 TLSKSGSA
+275 TLSKSGSV

-295 DSTKQGHGK
+295 DNVKQGQGNND
-304 TGQFLHETKGTEDKH
+304 QFLHETRETEDKQGY
-319 EHQSPS
+319 QSPS
-325 TFYESTKSQ
+325 TFHERNKSQ
-334 RVDDNGDTK
+334 RVDDNIDTK

-356 PDKKRTSSS
+356 PDKKKTSSS

-376 SYAVAKTHEKPSLT
+376 SYTITKTHEKPPHPQS
-390 HTELPGT
+390 ELPGT
-397 QHFNVANK
+397 QHFNVANRS
-405 THSRL
+405 HSRL

-415 LPDYQQRHSRG
+415 LPEYQQRPSKG
-426 PDRSIADVRRISNSS
+426 PDRNIADVSRISNSS

-448 DRISNYQEKYQN
+448 DQMASYQN
-460 NAPHANRLQLSQS
+460 NAPHSNRLQLSLS

-481 PSYGYHHQRQYSDE
+481 PSYNYHHQRQYSDE
-495 STFVQNSR
+495 STFFQGSR
-503 APAFI
+503 ASI
-508 KAQPQQVAFYSP
+508 KAQPQQVAFYSG
-520 THELTAEPTH
+520 THELSAAPAH
-530 AYSTHQS
+530 GFSMHQP
-537 RISSSSESNIGL
+537 RISGTSESNTRL
-549 KVKGDFSGP
+549 KEKGDSSGQN
-558 SRTSSV
+558 RVSSAS
-564 GTKLPPQGSITQHQY
+564 TKLPPQGTITQHQY
-579 REEYGKVDILDR
+579 KEDLVNVEVSDR
-591 RSSSQDNT
+591 KSISQDNT
-599 ALKTNYCLPQ
+599 ALKTSYCLPQ
-609 QNKQPSPE
+609 QNNQLSPE

-622 SPTSTGKRD
+622 SPKMTGKKD
-631 SHLSSSEWMKQRKN
+631 CHLSSNERMKPRKN
-645 SDYYEGQYESQN
+645 SDYYEGQYDNHS
-657 FAQPDLTN
+657 FAPHDLANKAMLT
-665 RSFSS
+665 S
-670 TKYRSHSKECSW
+670 KYRSHPKDYSW
-682 DEEEDSKIT
+682 DEEEDRKIT

-701 AQEGRNRYVSSPDT
+701 AQEGRNRSISSPDT
-715 NDKQP
+715 NEKQESS
-720 FADAGKQSRR
+720 KQSRR

-746 ARLQKSKSTATLTES
+746 ARLQKSRSTAALTES
-761 SDGENAE
+761 NDGEDAE
-768 NWNRDSLENVTPST
+768 NWNHDSQESVTPSS

-815 LADPSLSPERKS
+815 LADPSLSPERKN
-827 QGCNVS
+827 QGYSMS
-833 KPVLPPDGTAYQ
+833 KPILPPDGASYQ
-845 LDNIQPKQSTASS
+845 FDNFQPKQSTTSS
-858 NSQNI
+858 NSQNVP
-863 ARIGGRKR
+863 RIGGRKR

-890 GVYEDNSQFQ
+890 GIYEDDTHQSQNQ
-900 NVTQGTV
+900 DASQGTV

-921 KNTQPQT
+921 KSPQPQP
-928 ASKPPPSNVT
+928 SPKPPSVTMT
-938 EEPLGVKC
+938 EEKF
-946 DAHNVKNYGKESTES
+946 NVKHETHNFKDYERESAES

-970 SLGFEYLPDGDRNR
+970 SLGFEQLPDRDRN
-984 RDEYHGVTYRSTD
+984 HKNGVSYKSTD
-997 HIAPQQPPRLGTFA
+997 NIAPHQISRLGSFA
-1011 EYQASWKEQKKP
+1011 EYEASWKEQKKP

-1044 QSQKSQYIHERSR
+1044 QSQKSQYMHERSR

-1063 FDTQGAAA
+1063 FYAQGAVVG
-1071 DSTKQTASEKEN
+1071 STKQATNERETAER
-1083 AESARLTHCSN
+1083 ARLSHCSN
-1094 DRQGSSGRIV
+1094 SREGSSARIV
-1104 EIEDKADPASV
+1104 ETEDQGDQTLV
-1115 NENIA
+1115 DENIT
-1120 YEDKR
+1120 R
-1125 KVPDEPSEVSD
+1125 GSNRRVPNESSEVPD
-1136 TLNVPQQSRARSGTL
+1136 TLNVCQQSRARSGTL

-1158 NENVRLRSKDIG
+1158 NENVRGRSKDTS
-1170 YSAAPISESQSVTN
+1170 YSAVPIFECPSNVRNSSEF
-1184 PSQLGEEYRKEDPVP
+1184 GEENRREDPVQ
-1199 VNKKRGP
+1199 VTKKRGP

-1217 KYRRQNGS
+1217 KYWRQNGS
-1225 SSSLATST
+1225 TSSLATST
-1233 ESLLTSSHGKSAS
+1233 ESLLTSSHGKIAS
-1246 YSPGSADVVKPQ
+1246 LSPGSTEVKPQ
-1258 ATPAHSPGTPLDKHL
+1258 PSPVHSPGVPSDKHL
-1273 NVLSHNP
+1273 NVLLHSP
-1280 RLSGSSENVSQHL
+1280 RLSVSSENASQHL
-1293 DKKHN
+1293 DKKPIT
-1298 SSETE
+1298 SETE
-1303 VSSKPCYLQKPGME
+1303 VSSKPSSLQKPGME

-1387 PSGLTKDQIKTL
+1387 PTGLTKDQIKTL

-1414 HDHDAE
+1414 HDHDPE
-1420 DQFRATNSQSVQDF
+1420 DQSRATNSQLVQEI
-1434 VENPSPD
+1434 VESTSPD
-1441 PSLTPGNS
+1441 PSAGNAM
-1449 KGKDLIYAD
+1449 GKDLVYAD
-1458 LKSEELVREIVG
+1458 LKSEELMREIVG

-1486 TTMDLMEGIFAK
+1486 TTMDLMEGIFRK
-1498 DEHLLEEAQQRRKM
+1498 DEQLLEEAQQRRKM
-1512 YPKVPSPRPPEE
+1512 NPKIPSPRPPEE

-1534 AAAAAISLTTSSTY
+1534 ISLTTSSTY
-1548 YSTSAPKAE
+1548 YSTSSAKAE

-1568 QHSEENSEDELD
+1568 QHNEESSEDELD
-1580 HNLFEKK
+1580 HNLYEKK

-1600 LREARETLLEDIQCN
+1600 LRDARETLLEDIQCN

>member
-1 MENLESRGGQGGF
+1 MENLESRAGQESF
-14 LPDDV
+14 LPDDL
-19 RAHPAMGDQ
+19 RAGMVDQ
-28 GHTMMMER
+28 GQPMVMER
-36 KLLEG
+36 RLLEG
-41 HRFVDVFLTGGA
+41 YRLVDVFLTGGA

-108 VKGSHKTLKMIVKRK
+108 VKGSHKTLKMVVKRK
-123 RHVMVN
+123 N
-129 IITKNMPSDKDL
+129 DIT
-141 LVARSFLMN
+141 
-150 ILRSSMRKNDMAYRP
+150 YRP
-165 HSWHSTKFIET
+165 HSWHSTKFIEN

-181 TAQLAN
+181 TAQLAS

-213 TNLHRTSGH
+213 TNLHRTSEH

-235 YHFGRLSTAKSNN
+235 YQFGRLSSAKSNN
-248 SIDNVGNH
+248 SIDNIGNH

-265 FSTSFITPEH
+265 FSTSFITPDH
-275 TLSKSGSA
+275 ALSKSGSV

-295 DSTKQGHGK
+295 DITKQGPTN
-304 TGQFLHETKGTEDKH
+304 TGQFVHETKGAEDKQGY
-319 EHQSPS
+319 QSPS
-325 TFYESTKSQ
+325 TFYERNKSP
-334 RVDDNGDTK
+334 RVDDNGETK

-356 PDKKRTSSS
+356 PEKKKTAS

-376 SYAVAKTHEKPSLT
+376 SYAIAKTHEKPPHT
-390 HTELPGT
+390 HSELPGT

-405 THSRL
+405 SHSRVD
-410 EWNSD
+410 WSSD
-415 LPDYQQRHSRG
+415 LPDYQQRHIKG
-426 PDRSIADVRRISNSS
+426 PDRNIADVRRISNAS

-448 DRISNYQEKYQN
+448 DQIGSHHDKYQN
-460 NAPHANRLQLSQS
+460 IAPHSNRLQLSQS

-481 PSYGYHHQRQYSDE
+481 PSYSYHHQRQYSDE
-495 STFVQNSR
+495 STLFQNSR
-503 APAFI
+503 ASASI
-508 KAQPQQVAFYSP
+508 KAQPQQVTFYSG
-520 THELTAEPTH
+520 THELMVDPTH
-530 AYSTHQS
+530 AYGPHQ
-537 RISSSSESNIGL
+537 RRSSSNSESNIGL
-549 KVKGDFSGP
+549 KVKGDSNGQ
-558 SRTSSV
+558 SRVSSA
-564 GTKLPPQGSITQHQY
+564 GTKLQPQGSITQHQY
-579 REEYGKVDILDR
+579 REEYSKVDVLDR
-591 RSSSQDNT
+591 RSFCQDST
-599 ALKTNYCLPQ
+599 ALKTSYGLPQ
-609 QNKQPSPE
+609 QNNPPSPE

-622 SPTSTGKRD
+622 SPKMTGKKDGHSGSNER
-631 SHLSSSEWMKQRKN
+631 MKPRKN
-645 SDYYEGQYESQN
+645 SDYYEEQYDSHN
-657 FAQPDLTN
+657 FAQHVQAN
-665 RSFSS
+665 RAVSS
-670 TKYRSHSKECSW
+670 NKYRTHQKDYSW
-682 DEEEDSKIT
+682 NEEEESKIT
-691 PHITPMLHSL
+691 PQITPMLHSL
-701 AQEGRNRYVSSPDT
+701 AQEGRNRSVSSPET
-715 NDKQP
+715 SEKQP
-720 FADAGKQSRR
+720 FTESSKQSRR

-746 ARLQKSKSTATLTES
+746 ARLQKSKSTAALTES
-761 SDGENAE
+761 NEGEDSE
-768 NWNRDSLENVTPST
+768 NWNQDSLESVTPSS

-815 LADPSLSPERKS
+815 LVDPTLSPERRN
-827 QGCNVS
+827 QGYCIS
-833 KPVLPPDGTAYQ
+833 KPVLPSDGTSYQ
-845 LDNIQPKQSTASS
+845 FDNLQPKQSTAIS
-858 NSQNI
+858 NSQNVT
-863 ARIGGRKR
+863 RIGGRKR

-890 GVYEDNSQFQ
+890 GIYEDNLQFQ
-900 NVTQGTV
+900 SRDPTQGTV

-921 KNTQPQT
+921 KSTQPQ
-928 ASKPPPSNVT
+928 AAPKPPSLIVS
-938 EEPLGVKC
+938 EV
-946 DAHNVKNYGKESTES
+946 NVKYETQNVKDYEKEPDES
-961 WHEKRSRAA
+961 WHQKRSRAA
-970 SLGFEYLPDGDRNR
+970 SLGFEHQPDKDRHR
-984 RDEYHGVTYRSTD
+984 KDEDHRVSYKSTD
-997 HIAPQQPPRLGTFA
+997 DIAPHQPPRLGTFA

-1044 QSQKSQYIHERSR
+1044 QSQKSQYMHERSR

-1063 FDTQGAAA
+1063 FYTQGAVV
-1071 DSTKQTASEKEN
+1071 DSTKQTPISSEGGN
-1083 AESARLTHCSN
+1083 AESARSAHCSN
-1094 DRQGSSGRIV
+1094 DPEGSSVRIV
-1104 EIEDKADPASV
+1104 EIEDKSDLVPIEETIV
-1115 NENIA
+1115 YENN
-1120 YEDKR
+1120 R
-1125 KVPDEPSEVSD
+1125 KVPNESSEVPD

-1158 NENVRLRSKDIG
+1158 NENVRLKGRDISF
-1170 YSAAPISESQSVTN
+1170 SAVPISESHSNTGN
-1184 PSQLGEEYRKEDPVP
+1184 SSHAREEYRREDPIL

-1217 KYRRQNGS
+1217 KYWRQNGS
-1225 SSSLATST
+1225 TSSLVTST
-1233 ESLLTSSHGKSAS
+1233 ESLLPPSHAKSVS
-1246 YSPGSADVVKPQ
+1246 YSPGSADVIKLQ
-1258 ATPAHSPGTPLDKHL
+1258 TTPAHSPGGPSDNHL
-1273 NVLSHNP
+1273 NVLLPSP
-1280 RLSGSSENVSQHL
+1280 RLSRSSENVSQSL
-1293 DKKHN
+1293 DQKHN

-1303 VSSKPCYLQKPGME
+1303 VSTKPGHLQKPAME

-1344 ARIERVIDNT
+1344 ARFERVIDNT
-1354 TVKMVP
+1354 KVKMVP

-1387 PSGLTKDQIKTL
+1387 PTGLTKDQIKTL

-1414 HDHDAE
+1414 HDHDSE
-1420 DQFRATNSQSVQDF
+1420 DQSRASNSQSVQDF
-1434 VENPSPD
+1434 VENASPD

-1470 KDKSLADILDP
+1470 KDKSLADILHP

-1486 TTMDLMEGIFAK
+1486 TTMDLMEGIFRK
-1498 DEHLLEEAQQRRKM
+1498 DENLLEEAQQRRKM
-1512 YPKVPSPRPPEE
+1512 NPKVPSPRPPEE
-1524 KKEDPNKAAA
+1524 KKEDLSK
-1534 AAAAAISLTTSSTY
+1534 AAAISLTTSSTY

-1557 LLIKMKDMQEH
+1557 LLIKMKDMQEQ
-1568 QHSEENSEDELD
+1568 QHNEESSEDEMD
-1580 HNLFEKK
+1580 HNLYEKK

-1627 EVCKPNEFDKFRMFI
+1627 EVCKTNEFDKFRMFI

-1667 NLDENA
+1667 NLDESA

-1709 YDILASY
+1709 FDILASY

>member
-1 MENLESRGGQGGF
+1 MENLETRGGHENF
-14 LPDDV
+14 LPDDM
-19 RAHPAMGDQ
+19 RAHPGMVDQ
-28 GHTMMMER
+28 GQSMMMMER
-36 KLLEG
+36 KLVEG

-108 VKGSHKTLKMIVKRK
+108 VKGSHKTLKMVVKRK
-123 RHVMVN
+123 
-129 IITKNMPSDKDL
+129 
-141 LVARSFLMN
+141 
-150 ILRSSMRKNDMAYRP
+150 NDIAYRP
-165 HSWHSTKFIET
+165 HSWHSTKYIEN
-176 PMETL
+176 PMDTL
-181 TAQLAN
+181 TVQLAN

-193 WGNRY
+193 WDNRY

-213 TNLHRTSGH
+213 NNLHRTSGH

-235 YHFGRLSTAKSNN
+235 YNFGRLASAKSNN
-248 SIDNVGNH
+248 SIDYVGNH

-275 TLSKSGSA
+275 ALSKTGSV

-295 DSTKQGHGK
+295 ENTKQGHGNAA
-304 TGQFLHETKGTEDKH
+304 QFLHETKGTEDKQGY
-319 EHQSPS
+319 QSPS
-325 TFYESTKSQ
+325 TFYESNKSQ
-334 RVDDNGDTK
+334 RVDDIGDTK

-356 PDKKRTSSS
+356 PDKKIASSS

-376 SYAVAKTHEKPSLT
+376 SYAIAKTHEKPPHTHSKLT
-390 HTELPGT
+390 GT

-405 THSRL
+405 SHSRL

-415 LPDYQQRHSRG
+415 LPDYQQRHIG
-426 PDRSIADVRRISNSS
+426 GTDRNIADVRRISNSS
-441 YQSEINL
+441 YQSEIHL
-448 DRISNYQEKYQN
+448 DQISSLQDRYQN
-460 NAPHANRLQLSQS
+460 NAPHSNRLQLSQS

-481 PSYGYHHQRQYSDE
+481 PSYNYHHQRQYSDE
-495 STFVQNSR
+495 STFYQNSR
-503 APAFI
+503 ASASI
-508 KAQPQQVAFYSP
+508 KAQPQQVAFYSG
-520 THELTAEPTH
+520 THELMADPTH

-537 RISSSSESNIGL
+537 RIPSSPESNIGL
-549 KVKGDFSGP
+549 KVKGESNGQ
-558 SRTSSV
+558 SRVSSP
-564 GTKLPPQGSITQHQY
+564 GTKLPPQGPITQHQY
-579 REEYGKVDILDR
+579 REEHGKVDVSDR
-591 RSSSQDNT
+591 RSISQDNT

-609 QNKQPSPE
+609 QINQPSPE

-622 SPTSTGKRD
+622 SPKMTGKKD
-631 SHLSSSEWMKQRKN
+631 GHLSSNERMKPRKN
-645 SDYYEGQYESQN
+645 CDYYELQHDSHN
-657 FAQPDLTN
+657 FPQHDLAN
-665 RSFSS
+665 RAISS
-670 TKYRSHSKECSW
+670 SKYRSHQKDYSW
-682 DEEEDSKIT
+682 NEEEDHKIT
-691 PHITPMLHSL
+691 PQITPMLHSL
-701 AQEGRNRYVSSPDT
+701 AQEGRNRSVSSPDT
-715 NDKQP
+715 NKKQP
-720 FADAGKQSRR
+720 FTESTKDSRR

-746 ARLQKSKSTATLTES
+746 ARLQKSKSTAALTES
-761 SDGENAE
+761 NDGENAE
-768 NWNRDSLENVTPST
+768 NWNQDSLESVNPSS

-815 LADPSLSPERKS
+815 LADPSLSPERRN
-827 QGCNVS
+827 QGYIIS
-833 KPVLPPDGTAYQ
+833 KAVLPTDGASFQFDT
-845 LDNIQPKQSTASS
+845 IKPKQNTATS

-863 ARIGGRKR
+863 SRIGGRKR
-871 FTAQQKLKS
+871 FTAQQKVKS

-890 GVYEDNSQFQ
+890 GIYEDNPQFR
-900 NVTQGTV
+900 NPDATRGTV

-921 KNTQPQT
+921 KSAQPE
-928 ASKPPPSNVT
+928 AAPKSPSYNVT
-938 EEPLGVKC
+938 EENHIDKYET
-946 DAHNVKNYGKESTES
+946 HNAKDYEKRPVES

-970 SLGFEYLPDGDRNR
+970 SLGFEHLPDKDRNR
-984 RDEYHGVTYRSTD
+984 KDEYHGISYNSTD
-997 HIAPQQPPRLGTFA
+997 NISSQQPPRLGTFA

-1036 NILDADFD
+1036 NILDSDFD
-1044 QSQKSQYIHERSR
+1044 QTPKSQYMHERSR

-1063 FDTQGAAA
+1063 FYAQGTVVE
-1071 DSTKQTASEKEN
+1071 STKQTASEREN
-1083 AESARLTHCSN
+1083 AESARLSHCSN
-1094 DRQGSSGRIV
+1094 NRDGSPVRIV
-1104 EIEDKADPASV
+1104 ELEDKGDLAVVEED
-1115 NENIA
+1115 IT
-1120 YEDKR
+1120 YDDKR
-1125 KVPDEPSEVSD
+1125 KLPNESSEVPD
-1136 TLNVPQQSRARSGTL
+1136 TLNVPQQSRARAGTL

-1158 NENVRLRSKDIG
+1158 NENVRLRSKDIS
-1170 YSAAPISESQSVTN
+1170 YSAVPISESQSGTRN
-1184 PSQLGEEYRKEDPVP
+1184 SPKLGEEYRREDPVP

-1217 KYRRQNGS
+1217 KYWRQNGS
-1225 SSSLATST
+1225 TSSLATST
-1233 ESLLTSSHGKSAS
+1233 ESLLTPSHGKSAS
-1246 YSPGSADVVKPQ
+1246 YSPGSSTDVVKLQ
-1258 ATPAHSPGTPLDKHL
+1258 VTPAHSPVQPSDKHL
-1273 NVLSHNP
+1273 NVLLHHP
-1280 RLSGSSENVSQHL
+1280 KFSGSSENVSQHL

-1303 VSSKPCYLQKPGME
+1303 VSSKPGYLQKPGME

-1354 TVKMVP
+1354 KVKMVP
-1360 IKIVHSESHAEKESR
+1360 IKIIHSESHAEKESR

-1387 PSGLTKDQIKTL
+1387 PTGLTKDQIKTL

-1414 HDHDAE
+1414 HDHDPE
-1420 DQFRATNSQSVQDF
+1420 DQFRASNSQSVHEF
-1434 VENPSPD
+1434 VENTSPD
-1441 PSLTPGNS
+1441 PSLTAGNS
-1449 KGKDLIYAD
+1449 KEKDLIYAD
-1458 LKSEELVREIVG
+1458 LKSEELMREIVG
-1470 KDKSLADILDP
+1470 KDKTLADILDP

-1486 TTMDLMEGIFAK
+1486 TTMDLMEGIFRK

-1512 YPKVPSPRPPEE
+1512 HPKVPSPRPPEE
-1524 KKEDPNKAAA
+1524 KKEEPNK
-1534 AAAAAISLTTSSTY
+1534 AAAISLTTSSTY

-1568 QHSEENSEDELD
+1568 QHNEESSEDELD
-1580 HNLFEKK
+1580 HNLYEKK

-1600 LREARETLLEDIQCN
+1600 LRDARETLLEDIQCN

-1709 YDILASY
+1709 FDILANY